1 MDELHWCLDDIYA
14 TPPPVW
20 HCYDLPNPEVA
31 LCGHGPSHGEGIT
44 CPDYPAS
51 RRFGVCPKCSKI
63 WWAQAPEPKPVVT
76 GAWISV
82 YDMPPC
88 LDGTYPVVTTKG
100 DLSIGY
106 YRLQSWFGQGDN
118 IVYWLDAPIPAPPP
132 VSKDQALREAVEF
145 AELVQS
151 ACAGKAVMSK
161 LGPRLDGG
169 LIKRLKEAMR

>member
-1 MDELHWCLDDIYA
+1 MDELHWCLDD
-14 TPPPVW
+14 PDLVQPREW
-20 HCYDLPNPEVA
+20 HCFDMPNPEVA
-31 LCGHGPSHGEGIT
+31 LCGYGAPIGESHTSKCFPSSRSFGI
-44 CPDYPAS
+44 CAECS
-51 RRFGVCPKCSKI
+51 RLF
-63 WWAQAPEPKPVVT
+63 WAQNPDPKPDVS
-76 GAWISV
+76 GPWISV
-82 YDMPPC
+82 YHMQPC

-100 DLSIGY
+100 HLGIGH
-106 YRLQSWFGQGDN
+106 YRLHGWSGQGDN
-118 IVYWLDAPIPAPPP
+118 IVYWLDSPIPAPPP